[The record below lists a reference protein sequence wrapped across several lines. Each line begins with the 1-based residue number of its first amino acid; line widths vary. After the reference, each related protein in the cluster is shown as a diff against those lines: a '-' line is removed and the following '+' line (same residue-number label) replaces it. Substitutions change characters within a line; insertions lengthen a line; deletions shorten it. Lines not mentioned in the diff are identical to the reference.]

1 MGGCLNSSKNEIKEC
16 IDTVRRPSTEI
27 SYQSSSFAE
36 LAPSQNTTATTT
48 SPRISIMARYVC
60 TDKIIHVSGS
70 NHGFFSSISA
80 VTPSTKNTP
89 RNGYTKVTSQLFLGS
104 MDDARNEAELRAK
117 RVTHIISLIGH
128 MHQIA
133 GMKQMQCPMHDY
145 GQTDLK

>member
-1 MGGCLNSSKNEIKEC
+1 
-16 IDTVRRPSTEI
+16 
-27 SYQSSSFAE
+27 
-36 LAPSQNTTATTT
+36 
-48 SPRISIMARYVC
+48 MARYVC

-80 VTPSTKNTP
+80 ITPSTKNSAS
-89 RNGYTKVTSQLFLGS
+89 NGHTKVTSQLFLGS
-104 MDDARNEAELRAK
+104 MDDARNEAELRDK

-145 GQTDLK
+145 GQTDLKWVMTKLREFVEESQQVGNILFIHCMSGQNRSATVILAILMKYQGLNL